1 MRSRFH
7 DFIESLRQPHRKY
20 GVVCFLLAFLCAD
33 FLFAAIYFL
42 YGFFALK
49 TIGPAAEMATDI
61 ATTYKISVY
70 VDTSEYLYWS
80 IPFFIFAVAAGVA
93 LVWYAVTN
101 SYLRNRA
108 KRSPVRQKERI
119 RAKEGAE
126 VAVRVKAVD
135 PDLAKT
141 QDLYH
146 APPAWL
152 TDPLAVVTKQE
163 ASAWQSPAAQ
173 PVQQAAPPQNEPAT
187 PYTAQEQ
194 PRRTVPVQ
202 PFTYSDFVRPAHSV
216 SAPHNSVQR
225 PSRKNTEIPY
235 AGSLQ
240 YIERTDKKKQKKQ
253 SPYAPDQY

>member
-1 MRSRFH
+1 MQSRFH
-7 DFIESLRQPHRKY
+7 DFIESLKQPHRKF

-33 FLFAAIYFL
+33 FLFAGIYFL

-49 TIGPAAEMATDI
+49 TIGPAAEMAADI

-80 IPFFIFAVAAGVA
+80 IPFFIFAVATGIL
-93 LVWYAVTN
+93 LVWYAVNN
-101 SYLRNRA
+101 SYMRNRA

-141 QDLYH
+141 QDLRKT
-146 APPAWL
+146 PPAWL

-163 ASAWQSPAAQ
+163 ATTWHTAAAQ
-173 PVQQAAPPQNEPAT
+173 PAQKPSQAQPDEAN
-187 PYTAQEQ
+187 PYVTQDQ
-194 PRRTVPVQ
+194 PRKTLPVQ

-225 PSRKNTEIPY
+225 PSRKNAEIPY